1 MLTEELMREVRR
13 LEIRARR
20 RVDELFAGEYHS
32 AFRGQG
38 VEFAE
43 VREYEPGDDVRSI
56 DWNVTARTGR
66 PFVKRFVEERQ
77 LSVMLVL
84 DQSASTIFGSGDRSK
99 ARLMAEMSAV
109 LALAASRNADRAGLL
124 TFSDEIELFLPP
136 RKGRTHV
143 QRLIREVLGA
153 EPRGRGRAMPDA
165 LSMLRRVLSR
175 HSIIFL
181 VSDFMDEA
189 WSADAEPEWLLPL
202 RLLSRRHDVTALRVT
217 DPREIEPPRLGLVEF
232 EDPESGRRLV
242 MDTGRRSRR
251 LSHRRAMD
259 ARRKRLSE
267 LLGRARVD
275 LVDLS
280 TDRPFVDDLHRYFRA
295 RERGRRVG

>member
-13 LEIRARR
+13 LEVRARR

-66 PFVKRFVEERQ
+66 PFVKRFTEERQ
-77 LSVMLVL
+77 LSVVLVL
-84 DQSASTIFGSGDRSK
+84 DLSASTLFGSGDRPK

-124 TFSDEIELFLPP
+124 TFSDQVELYLPP

-143 QRLIREVLGA
+143 QRLIREVLDT

-165 LSMLRRVLSR
+165 LAMLRRVLSR
-175 HSIIFL
+175 HSVVFL
-181 VSDFMDEA
+181 VSDFLDED
-189 WSADAEPEWLLPL
+189 SAGDAEPAWELPL
-202 RLLSRRHDVTALRVT
+202 RLLARRHDVTALRVT
-217 DPREIEPPRLGLVEF
+217 DPRELDPPRLGLIEVH
-232 EDPESGRRLV
+232 DPE
-242 MDTGRRSRR
+242 TGRRVLADMGSRSVR
-251 LSHRRAMD
+251 RRHRVRMIE
-259 ARRKRLSE
+259 SE
-267 LLGRARVD
+267 RHLEQRLGRAKVD
-275 LVDLS
+275 LVRLS
-280 TDRPFVDDLHRYFRA
+280 TDRPFVDDLHAYFRR
-295 RERGRRVG
+295 REGRRRAG

>member
-1 MLTEELMREVRR
+1 MLTEDLMREVRR

-43 VREYEPGDDVRSI
+43 VREYEPGDDIRSI

-84 DQSASTIFGSGDRSK
+84 DQSASTVFGSGDRSK

-124 TFSDEIELFLPP
+124 TFSDQIELFLPP
-136 RKGRTHV
+136 RKGRTHL
-143 QRLIREVLGA
+143 QRLIREVLSA

-175 HSIIFL
+175 HSIVFL
-181 VSDFMDEA
+181 VSDFLDDS
-189 WSADAEPEWLLPL
+189 WDNGAEPAWLLPL
-202 RLLSRRHDVTALRVT
+202 RLLARRHDVTALRVT
-217 DPREIEPPRLGLVEF
+217 DPLEIAPPRLGLVEL
-232 EDPESGRRLV
+232 EDPETGRRV
-242 MDTGRRSRR
+242 VVDTGPRSRR
-251 LSHRRAMD
+251 LAHRRTMD
-259 ARRKRLSE
+259 AQRKRLGE
-267 LLGRARVD
+267 RLGRARVD

-295 RERGRRVG
+295 RDRGRRSR